1 MNFFK
6 IKEQILQWTIR
17 QAIGHSKRTVVLS
30 VIATIL
36 MGSGIRF
43 LVMDDDMMKMLP
55 KNLESR
61 ISWDEVQNEFGSTEI
76 IFVAF
81 GSEYSSAYSAHALG
95 NLWQLSENL
104 ELLESVREVT
114 NISTSTKIEQNDGFM
129 EINDLQP
136 SEKLTRND
144 IDEIKVYLNKN
155 PKLKRRL
162 ISKNENYLI
171 TMIQP
176 EFGFGLDRFRNDVVH
191 VADSLLA
198 DYEIHY
204 GGTAYVTGSVPQ
216 LIREDVQ
223 LLIKAG
229 LIIMLI
235 MLLVNLRSL
244 KAVIMVFIV
253 IIPSLIAMMGFMGWA
268 YKITGLTCFLFALL
282 NTSMPIILLTIA
294 NSDGVHVITKFFRE
308 FRRLKNVKIAI
319 EYTMESLLIPI
330 FLTSITTIAAFL
342 TMISSPLEPLIGYG
356 ICMSVGIAWAWIL
369 SSLTLPAM
377 INMVPW
383 DSTSYS
389 IAKPSILENLASFF
403 STIVTRFPVQ
413 TFSIGVLMVVL
424 GGIGIQS
431 INVDVNVA
439 NFFKPGTEIRDSMDF
454 MDREMS
460 GTMDLRVRIEAD
472 VKDPRILNGI
482 DSLQSFV
489 QENENISVTYS
500 IADVVKQMHRTVMDD
515 SLKYESIPSTREKVN
530 NLFTMYYMS
539 GDQDGLSSMI
549 DHDHETTLITSLS
562 SIMSTEDIFSLVRL
576 MTTYIDEHFFGAEK
590 ISITGMIVVIRD
602 MVLMVIRSSLLSI
615 AISVVLIGLITALF
629 FGRVFWGALSIIPFF
644 SAVILNFGLMGH
656 FNITLNHITAI
667 LSSIIIGV
675 GVDFAIHYISQFQ
688 KLSKIKREKN
698 VTKDVVKDVGYPILL
713 DAGSNMGFGALIFSV
728 FLPVQYIGGLMVF
741 AMIST
746 SLGTLVLLASGT
758 QILSD
763 RLSKVEA

>member
-1 MNFFK
+1 
-6 IKEQILQWTIR
+6 
-17 QAIGHSKRTVVLS
+17 
-30 VIATIL
+30 

-308 FRRLKNVKIAI
+308 FRRLKSVKIAI

-383 DSTSYS
+383 DSRSYS

-515 SLKYESIPSTREKVN
+515 SLKYESIPTTREKVN

-602 MVLMVIRSSLLSI
+602 MVLMVIRYSLLSI
-615 AISVVLIGLITALF
+615 AISVLLIGLITALF
-629 FGRVFWGALSIIPFF
+629 FGRVFWGALSIIPLF

>member
-1 MNFFK
+1 MNFSK
-6 IKEQILQWTIR
+6 IKEQIIQWTIR

-30 VIATIL
+30 AIATIL

-81 GSEYSSAYSAHALG
+81 GSEDSSAYSAHALD

-114 NISTSTKIEQNDGFM
+114 NISTSTKIEQHDGFM

-136 SEKLTRND
+136 SEKLTRNE

-216 LIREDVQ
+216 LIRDDVQ

-268 YKITGLTCFLFALL
+268 YKITGSNCFLFALL

-308 FRRLKNVKIAI
+308 FRRLKNVETAI

-403 STIVTRFPVQ
+403 STIVTRFPAQ

-472 VKDPRILNGI
+472 VRDPRILNGI
-482 DSLQSFV
+482 DSLQSFI
-489 QENENISVTYS
+489 QQNENISVTYS

-549 DHDHETTLITSLS
+549 DHDHENTLITSLS

-629 FGRVFWGALSIIPFF
+629 FGRVIWGALSIIPLF

-763 RLSKVEA
+763 RFSKV

>member
-1 MNFFK
+1 MNFSK
-6 IKEQILQWTIR
+6 IKEQIIQWTIR

-30 VIATIL
+30 AIATIL

-81 GSEYSSAYSAHALG
+81 GSEDSSAYSAHALD

-114 NISTSTKIEQNDGFM
+114 NISTSTKIEQHDGFM

-136 SEKLTRND
+136 SEKLTRNE

-216 LIREDVQ
+216 LIRDDVQ

-235 MLLVNLRSL
+235 MLIVNLRSL

-308 FRRLKNVKIAI
+308 FRRLKNVETAI

-403 STIVTRFPVQ
+403 STIVTRFPAQ

-472 VKDPRILNGI
+472 VRDPRILNGI
-482 DSLQSFV
+482 DSLQSFI
-489 QENENISVTYS
+489 QQNENISVTYS

-549 DHDHETTLITSLS
+549 DHDHENTLITSLS

-629 FGRVFWGALSIIPFF
+629 FGRVIWGALSIIPLF

-656 FNITLNHITAI
+656 FDITLNHITAI

-763 RLSKVEA
+763 RFSKV

>member
-1 MNFFK
+1 MNFSK
-6 IKEQILQWTIR
+6 IKEQIIHWTIR
-17 QAIGHSKRTVVLS
+17 QAIGHSKITVVLS

-81 GSEYSSAYSAHALG
+81 GSEDSSAYSAHALD

-136 SEKLTRND
+136 SEKLARNE

-216 LIREDVQ
+216 LIRDDVQ

-253 IIPSLIAMMGFMGWA
+253 IIPSLFAMMGFMGWA
-268 YKITGLTCFLFALL
+268 YKITGANCFLFALL

-308 FRRLKNVKIAI
+308 FRRLKNVETAI

-403 STIVTRFPVQ
+403 STIVTRFPAQ
-413 TFSIGVLMVVL
+413 TFSIGVLMVFL
-424 GGIGIQS
+424 GGLGIQN

-472 VKDPRILNGI
+472 VRDPRILNGI
-482 DSLQSFV
+482 DSLQSFI
-489 QENENISVTYS
+489 QQNENISVTYS

-549 DHDHETTLITSLS
+549 DYDHETTLITSLS

-602 MVLMVIRSSLLSI
+602 MVLMVIRSSILSI

-656 FNITLNHITAI
+656 FDITLNHITAI

-763 RLSKVEA
+763 RFSKV

>member
-1 MNFFK
+1 MNFSK
-6 IKEQILQWTIR
+6 IKEQIIQWTIR

-30 VIATIL
+30 AIATIL

-76 IFVAF
+76 IFIAF
-81 GSEYSSAYSAHALG
+81 GSEDSSAYSAHALD
-95 NLWQLSENL
+95 NLWKLSENL

-114 NISTSTKIEQNDGFM
+114 NISTSTKIEQYDGFM

-136 SEKLTRND
+136 SEKLARNE
-144 IDEIKVYLNKN
+144 IDEIRVYLNKN

-216 LIREDVQ
+216 LIRDDVQ

-235 MLLVNLRSL
+235 ILLVNLRSL

-253 IIPSLIAMMGFMGWA
+253 IIPSLFAMMGFMGWA
-268 YKITGLTCFLFALL
+268 YKITGANCFLFALL

-308 FRRLKNVKIAI
+308 FRRLKNVETAI

-330 FLTSITTIAAFL
+330 FLTSITTITAFL

-369 SSLTLPAM
+369 SSLTLPAI

-403 STIVTRFPVQ
+403 STIVTRFPAQ

-472 VKDPRILNGI
+472 VRDPRILNGI
-482 DSLQSFV
+482 DSLQSFI
-489 QENENISVTYS
+489 QQNENISVTYS

-530 NLFTMYYMS
+530 NLFTMYYIS
-539 GDQDGLSSMI
+539 GGQDGLSSMI
-549 DHDHETTLITSLS
+549 DHDHENTLITSLS

-629 FGRVFWGALSIIPFF
+629 FGRVIWGALSIIPLF

-746 SLGTLVLLASGT
+746 SLGTLVLLASCT

-763 RLSKVEA
+763 HFSKV

>member
-1 MNFFK
+1 
-6 IKEQILQWTIR
+6 
-17 QAIGHSKRTVVLS
+17 
-30 VIATIL
+30 

-81 GSEYSSAYSAHALG
+81 GSEDSSAYSAHALD

-136 SEKLTRND
+136 SEKLTRNE

-268 YKITGLTCFLFALL
+268 YKITGSNCFLFALL

-308 FRRLKNVKIAI
+308 FRRLKNVETAI

-383 DSTSYS
+383 DSRSYS

-763 RLSKVEA
+763 RFSKV

>member
-1 MNFFK
+1 MNFSK
-6 IKEQILQWTIR
+6 IKEQIIQWTIR

-81 GSEYSSAYSAHALG
+81 GSEDSSAYSAHALD

-136 SEKLTRND
+136 SEKLTRNE

-308 FRRLKNVKIAI
+308 IRRLENVKTAI
-319 EYTMESLLIPI
+319 EYTMECLLIPI

-377 INMVPW
+377 INIVSW
-383 DSTSYS
+383 DSRNYS
-389 IAKPSILENLASFF
+389 IVKPSILENLASFF

-472 VKDPRILNGI
+472 VKDPSILNGI
-482 DSLQSFV
+482 DSLQLFV

-576 MTTYIDEHFFGAEK
+576 MTTYIDEHSFGAEK

-688 KLSKIKREKN
+688 KLSKN
-698 VTKDVVKDVGYPILL
+698 KDGKDTTMEAVKDVGYPILL

-763 RLSKVEA
+763 RFSKV